1 MRGEEQRAQNKIL
14 FHKLFFDA
22 GQQLMMCVPKK
33 GHTIDFNECCDLT
46 KKCIYCA
53 VYHPQITD
61 Q

>member
-22 GQQLMMCVPKK
+22 GQQNDMCSKK
-33 GHTIDFNECCDLT
+33 KNECCDLT
-46 KKCIYCA
+46 KKYIYCS

>member
-22 GQQLMMCVPKK
+22 GQQNDVCSKK
-33 GHTIDFNECCDLT
+33 RPYYKFYECCDLT